1 MKKLIT
7 LSIAA
12 LALTQSAYA
21 TNGTNLI
28 GYGSQSRAMGGT
40 GVAMFQG
47 AETAFNNPA
56 LIGSGDKNVEISIG
70 GTLFT
75 PSVSYED
82 DFSGVSDSDTD
93 TSIIPAI
100 SVINKINSDVTVGL
114 AMYGTAG
121 MGVDYRGSSNTAL
134 NTQNNNMMN
143 MRLSIPVAYKVMN
156 GLTLGIAPVIE
167 YGSLSMNGT
176 GVTNDLS
183 YGYELGAA
191 YTYST
196 ATIGLDYKSD
206 IDHDYGDTFNSD
218 FTGGTQSTLGTPAV
232 LALGISNDFKIAEGR
247 TMTLSADYK
256 RIFNSSA
263 AGFDDFGWEDQN
275 VYGIGIQCENLN
287 TGISLRAG
295 YNYGAQPLA
304 DFTDNANGSVGSYM
318 AFPAVTEHHFTLG
331 GSYAVNDVTSID
343 LAYVYGIG
351 SASQDVK
358 YTNPTTGVES
368 PYTSVET
375 VNDQSSLS
383 LALNYGF

>member
-1 MKKLIT
+1 MKKIIT

-28 GYGSQSRAMGGT
+28 GYGAQSRAMGGT
-40 GVAMFQG
+40 GVAMYQG

-56 LIGSGDKNVEISIG
+56 LIGKGTKNVEISIG

-82 DFSGVSDSDTD
+82 GFSGTSDSDTG

-100 SVINKINSDVTVGL
+100 SVINKINKDVSIGV

-121 MGVDYRGSSNTAL
+121 MGVDYRDSSNAAISA
-134 NTQNNNMMN
+134 QNNNMMN
-143 MRLSIPVAYKVMN
+143 MRLSVPVSYQVIN
-156 GLTLGIAPVIE
+156 GLTLGLAPVIE
-167 YGSLSMNGT
+167 YGSLSMNGV
-176 GVTNDLS
+176 GVTNDLA

-191 YTYST
+191 YTYAT
-196 ATIGLDYKSD
+196 ATVGIDYKSA
-206 IDHDYGDTFNSD
+206 IEHDYGNTFNSD

-232 LALGISNDFKIAEGR
+232 LALGVSNDFRIAEGR

-275 VYGIGIQCENLN
+275 VYGVGIQCQNEN

-304 DFTDNANGSVGSYM
+304 EFTDNPNGSLGSYM

-343 LAYVYGIG
+343 LAYVYGMG
-351 SASQDVK
+351 SASQDVN
-358 YTNPTTGVES
+358 YGGPGMDTTI
-368 PYTSVET
+368 ET
-375 VNDQSSLS
+375 INDQNSFSV
-383 LALNYGF
+383 ALNYGF